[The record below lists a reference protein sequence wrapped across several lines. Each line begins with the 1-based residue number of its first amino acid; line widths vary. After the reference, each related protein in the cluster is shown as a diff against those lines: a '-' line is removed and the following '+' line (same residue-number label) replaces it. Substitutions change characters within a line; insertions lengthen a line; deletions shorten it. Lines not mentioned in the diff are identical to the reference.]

1 MSIRNVVAWLGLAGL
16 LLCVDG
22 CGSRLNEAHV
32 REEKGRKGAPEFTL
46 KDASGADVKLSD
58 YRGKVVLLNF
68 WATWCGPCK
77 VEIPWFIAFE
87 KEYKD
92 RDFAVLGV
100 SMDDDGWKSVRQYV
114 ADKKINYRVVIGSD
128 EVSTLYG
135 GVDSLPT
142 TFIIDRNG
150 KVASVHIG
158 LVSKMTYQNEITAL
172 LESSYDRSK
181 PDSKHDASK
190 TGAFIPS
197 THGLLALGRP
207 GLPRAN

>member
-16 LLCVDG
+16 LYCIDG

-32 REEKGRKGAPEFTL
+32 REEKSRKGAPDFTL
-46 KDASGADVKLSD
+46 KDASGAAVKLSD

-77 VEIPWFIAFE
+77 VEIPWFISFE

-92 RDFAVLGV
+92 RDFAVLGI
-100 SMDDDGWKSVRQYV
+100 SMDDDGWKSVKQYV

-128 EVSTLYG
+128 EVTTLYG

-150 KVASVHIG
+150 RVASVHIG
-158 LVSKMTYQNEITAL
+158 LVSKMTYQDEITKL
-172 LESSYDRSK
+172 LESPK
-181 PDSKHDASK
+181 NDSPLPKNDQTK
-190 TGAFIPS
+190 TGAFVPS
-197 THGLLALGRP
+197 ARGLLALLRP
-207 GLPRAN
+207 GVRAD

>member
-1 MSIRNVVAWLGLAGL
+1 MSTRNVVAWLGLAGL

-32 REEKGRKGAPEFTL
+32 RQEKDRKGAPDFTL
-46 KDASGADVKLSD
+46 KDASGAAVKLSD
-58 YRGKVVLLNF
+58 YRGKVVVLNF

-77 VEIPWFIAFE
+77 VEIPWFMSFE

-100 SMDDDGWKSVRQYV
+100 SMDDDGWKSVKPYV

-142 TFIIDRNG
+142 TFIIDRSG
-150 KVASVHIG
+150 RVASVHIG
-158 LVSKMTYQNEITAL
+158 LVSKITYENEITKL
-172 LESSYDRSK
+172 LESPYDRTK
-181 PDSKHDASK
+181 PDVQK
-190 TGAFIPS
+190 TGAFVPA
-197 THGLLALGRP
+197 TGGVLAQLRP
-207 GLPRAN
+207 GVPGAK

>member
-1 MSIRNVVAWLGLAGL
+1 MSYRKVAAWLGLAGL
-16 LLCVDG
+16 MLCVDG

-32 REEKGRKGAPEFTL
+32 RKEQDRKGAPDFKL

-77 VEIPWFIAFE
+77 VEIPWFIDFE
-87 KEYKD
+87 KQYKD

-100 SMDDDGWKSVRQYV
+100 SMDDDGWKSVNPYV
-114 ADKKINYRVVIGSD
+114 ADRKINYRVVIGSD
-128 EVSTLYG
+128 EVTTLYG

-142 TFIIDRNG
+142 TFIIDRDG

-158 LVSKMTYQNEITAL
+158 LVSKLTYQDEITKL
-172 LESSYDRSK
+172 LESPRNETK
-181 PDSKHDASK
+181 PVPPQPK
-190 TGAFIPS
+190 TGASIP
-197 THGLLALGRP
+197 TARGLLALLRP
-207 GLPRAN
+207 GLRSK